1 MAAIL
6 KMAAMIQIIPYYSAN
21 RHHTSVILGSK
32 PMFLG
37 MRKTMK
43 AIKY

>member
-6 KMAAMIQIIPYYSAN
+6 KMAAMIQIIPYYSAT
-21 RHHTSVILGSK
+21 RHPTGVIFWSK

-43 AIKY
+43 AIKN